1 MKKLF
6 THLNLRSSYSL
17 VDSTINLNSLIK
29 RAKSQKMSTL
39 ALTDFTNIFNLV
51 KFYQKSIENKIKPI
65 LGCQIPLVEF
75 NNKHQNPY
83 ITLLCKNYDGYKNM
97 IKILSDAHVNSDNI
111 LTTTSIKKLSKFS
124 EHLIILSGGREGILG
139 RNLLQADLSSIYPPS
154 SHLSSILLSVFHP
167 LPILYLYSVLLSI
180 LYLSSIL
187 IPPTIKTWCESRE
200 L

>member
-65 LGCQIPLVEF
+65 LGCQIPLMEF
-75 NNKHQNPY
+75 KTN
-83 ITLLCKNYDGYKNM
+83 
-97 IKILSDAHVNSDNI
+97 IKILI
-111 LTTTSIKKLSKFS
+111 LHCCVKTMTDIK
-124 EHLIILSGGREGILG
+124 I
-139 RNLLQADLSSIYPPS
+139 
-154 SHLSSILLSVFHP
+154 
-167 LPILYLYSVLLSI
+167 
-180 LYLSSIL
+180 
-187 IPPTIKTWCESRE
+187 
-200 L
+200 